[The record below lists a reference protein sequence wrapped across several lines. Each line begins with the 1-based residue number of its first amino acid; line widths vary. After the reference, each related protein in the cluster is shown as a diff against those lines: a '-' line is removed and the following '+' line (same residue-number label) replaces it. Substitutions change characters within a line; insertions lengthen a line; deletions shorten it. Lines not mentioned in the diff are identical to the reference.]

1 MDAVRE
7 ALLRR
12 VKSIIEEIENEKEP
26 ETQEGKINQM
36 RRLLNAIAT
45 ATVELIELELER
57 GGNGDDSNR

>member
-7 ALLRR
+7 ALLKR
-12 VKSIIEEIENEKEP
+12 VKSIIEEIGNEGEP
-26 ETQEGKINQM
+26 ETQDEKINQM

-57 GGNGDDSNR
+57 GNQDEEKR